1 MMLYVDLIQLP
12 MAFMMFLVSDVS
24 LAIMLHDFALTTCQ
38 CSIYSSFSTCDV
50 VGFFSFSFRILGR

>member
-24 LAIMLHDFALTTCQ
+24 LAIYNVA
-38 CSIYSSFSTCDV
+38 
-50 VGFFSFSFRILGR
+50 